1 MAQMV
6 PMPMCPMAKTCKGMM
21 EKPFSGALM
30 LIPGIAFI
38 ALGILIV
45 VWPGVLPWL
54 VAAAFVI
61 AGGAMLLMANFMR
74 RIGARP
80 GRAGD

>member
-1 MAQMV
+1 MAQTV

-21 EKPFSGALM
+21 EKPHSGILM
-30 LIPGIAFI
+30 LIPGIGFI
-38 ALGILIV
+38 ALGVVTV

-54 VAAAFVI
+54 VAAAFVL

-74 RIGARP
+74 GIGAGP
-80 GRAGD
+80 IRAGD